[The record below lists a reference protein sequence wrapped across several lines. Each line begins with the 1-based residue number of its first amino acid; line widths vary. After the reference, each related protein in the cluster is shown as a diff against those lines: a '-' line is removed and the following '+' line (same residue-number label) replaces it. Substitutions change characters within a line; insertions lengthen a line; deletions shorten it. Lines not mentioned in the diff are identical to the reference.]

1 MAIDFTHPQIS
12 DNYSTGYTAG
22 IVANQIAQAQWL
34 DSVQTTIT
42 AGAAQYMKR
51 YNRTSLLFEEYNGS
65 AWATLATNYAVLT
78 SSNNF
83 SAQQSITTSG
93 ATITLNLIDT
103 GGNGANFKLTS
114 AAGAKYLRVN
124 SVSNS
129 LEFLN
134 SAYSA
139 VVASLTDLGAFSAA
153 SGSFSGA
160 VSSGSFSTS
169 GAISGGSL
177 TVGGNATIGASS
189 GAILYLNSA
198 GTSYIQTNYA
208 AWGMYFKPAVA
219 GTSGSHCFANNS
231 GSTVF
236 SLDNTG
242 NATFVGGVT
251 SYGLT
256 SNGATNINGVMQQTT
271 GFAGS
276 PSGLDSQAF
285 FTIYN
290 SNYVSGLSFGSTDLR
305 VFSIAINSDNH
316 VTLRAP
322 AQLDIASNLLNVLG
336 GVTASGAITGATIT
350 QTSDETKKH
359 NWETPDTRETVR
371 ALSKMKTWGNFD
383 FIESGIKSLGVGA
396 QSIRKIPAFKNAIH
410 GDKKTGLTMNYG
422 GAAMV
427 ASIAL
432 SKELEALRARVAALE
447 AA

>member
-42 AGAAQYMKR
+42 AGAVQYMKR

-78 SSNNF
+78 ANNTFASAGSPLTVNSTNSNSGKIVLQNAGVTQGYITGNSTYCF
-83 SAQQSITTSG
+83 AVNSASNATAFLLDNSGNGIFYGNVSGVNISASATVSG
-93 ATITLNLIDT
+93 ATISAT
-103 GGNGANFKLTS
+103 GNFYGAGL
-114 AAGAKYLRVN
+114 V
-124 SVSNS
+124 
-129 LEFLN
+129 
-134 SAYSA
+134 
-139 VVASLTDLGAFSAA
+139 
-153 SGSFSGA
+153 
-160 VSSGSFSTS
+160 
-169 GAISGGSL
+169 IS
-177 TVGGNATIGASS
+177 GNATLGAAA
-189 GAILYLNSA
+189 GTTLYLNSA

-219 GTSGSHCFANNS
+219 GTSGSHCFTNNQ

-236 SLDNTG
+236 SLDNPG
-242 NATFVGGVT
+242 NATFGGGVT

-322 AQLDIASNLLNVLG
+322 TQLDIASNLLNVLG
-336 GVTASGAITGATIT
+336 GVTGATIT
-350 QTSDETKKH
+350 QTSDENKKH
-359 NWETPDTRETVR
+359 NWETPDSRETVR

-447 AA
+447 GA